1 MPPSCKLALSR
12 FFLHL
17 PLGILGSSCTKWKIQ
32 VENPS
37 GTENFQNF
45 LISGKL
51 DNLKSLNRILEMS
64 LPKFFVPFNRIS
76 GDLGLNGT
84 ALWVIDN
91 Y

>member
-12 FFLHL
+12 FFFTLTTRNTRIKL
-17 PLGILGSSCTKWKIQ
+17 YQ

-84 ALWVIDN
+84 VLWAIDN
-91 Y
+91 H